1 MDIKYFLLIIYSI
14 IYAIL
19 SFLLLNIYI
28 LFHFQFFRTKIIK
41 NKIKNEHKNQ
51 ELKNFDIENVINTL
65 VRKISFKKYCPVS
78 FVEEVVMYLTGKV
91 KPFCSNRCS
100 QLNVKIYEGTR

>member
-28 LFHFQFFRTKIIK
+28 LFHFQFFRTKIIIII
-41 NKIKNEHKNQ
+41 IKNEHKNQ
-51 ELKNFDIENVINTL
+51 ELKDFGIENVINIL

-78 FVEEVVMYLTGKV
+78 FV
-91 KPFCSNRCS
+91 
-100 QLNVKIYEGTR
+100 

>member
-28 LFHFQFFRTKIIK
+28 LFHFQFFRTKK
-41 NKIKNEHKNQ
+41 KIEKKRTQKPGAKKLWHRKRYKHSSK
-51 ELKNFDIENVINTL
+51 KNFV
-65 VRKISFKKYCPVS
+65 
-78 FVEEVVMYLTGKV
+78 
-91 KPFCSNRCS
+91 
-100 QLNVKIYEGTR
+100 

>member
-1 MDIKYFLLIIYSI
+1 MDIKYFVLIIYSI

-28 LFHFQFFRTKIIK
+28 LFHFQFFRTKKKKRIK
-41 NKIKNEHKNQ
+41 KNDHKNQ
-51 ELKNFDIENVINTL
+51 ELKNFGIENVINTL

-78 FVEEVVMYLTGKV
+78 FV
-91 KPFCSNRCS
+91 
-100 QLNVKIYEGTR
+100 